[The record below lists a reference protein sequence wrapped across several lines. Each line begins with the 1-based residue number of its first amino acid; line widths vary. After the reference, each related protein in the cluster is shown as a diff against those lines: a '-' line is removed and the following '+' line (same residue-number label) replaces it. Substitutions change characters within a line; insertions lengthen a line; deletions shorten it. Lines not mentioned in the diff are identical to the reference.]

1 MRALALNRTFVRQL
15 IWSHTKLTTTEL
27 VPEVSLR
34 LITPECPLWKAT
46 PEQCPFND
54 PYWAFFWPGGQ
65 VLSRYILDNPHLFY
79 KKSVLD
85 VGSGCGGSSLACKL
99 AGASYVV
106 ANDIDQVAE
115 VALEINMEAN
125 SLHINTDISNRLSSH
140 LKEPFDFVLLGDMFY
155 DPEFTETVI
164 YWIQQ
169 QTNNSSVLI
178 GDPGR
183 HALLNHPIKTKLHQV
198 AEYALPKT
206 CQLENNG
213 LSLGKVWLLDRI
225 NMT

>member
-1 MRALALNRTFVRQL
+1 ASLKAFNFYPQPKTRTNIYCKHNSSHFENPLEDNLIVEYTKGEEKKDQQSSENISMRALALNRTFVRQL
-15 IWSHTKLTTTEL
+15 IWSHTKLTMTEL

-106 ANDIDQVAE
+106 ANDIDQG
-115 VALEINMEAN
+115 M
-125 SLHINTDISNRLSSH
+125 
-140 LKEPFDFVLLGDMFY
+140 Y
-155 DPEFTETVI
+155 
-164 YWIQQ
+164 
-169 QTNNSSVLI
+169 
-178 GDPGR
+178 
-183 HALLNHPIKTKLHQV
+183 
-198 AEYALPKT
+198 
-206 CQLENNG
+206 
-213 LSLGKVWLLDRI
+213 
-225 NMT
+225 

>member
-1 MRALALNRTFVRQL
+1 
-15 IWSHTKLTTTEL
+15 
-27 VPEVSLR
+27 
-34 LITPECPLWKAT
+34 
-46 PEQCPFND
+46 
-54 PYWAFFWPGGQ
+54 
-65 VLSRYILDNPHLFY
+65 
-79 KKSVLD
+79 
-85 VGSGCGGSSLACKL
+85 
-99 AGASYVV
+99 
-106 ANDIDQVAE
+106 AE
-115 VALEINMEAN
+115 IALEINMEAN

-169 QTNNSSVLI
+169 QTNTSSVLI

-183 HALLNHPIKTKLHQV
+183 HALLNHPIKTKRHQV

-213 LSLGKVWLLDRI
+213 LRLGKVWLLDRI